1 MSHLTQLVKWG
12 PVSAPYI
19 SSIQVFFLLLPATHH
34 HPGRTELVSVYH
46 WRAPLT
52 PDCKFRYWNV
62 SEMDLV
68 SFQCQVSHLSASGSE
83 FHWRTG
89 FGQLAQHL
97 DPNSLLNKSGLSQ
110 VLRLNTLLNTA
121 HHKFQQ
127 RNTSHQ
133 SDQWEPL
140 VSQQTPRWW
149 LQALVFTDQNSDQAL
164 QVSYSSHSLSG
175 HRSGALK
182 LHVLLGSPTNK
193 ADKPYRGAPIPLS
206 QTFHGNFSQSYL
218 LIGHPESSKGTQ
230 QLSQQNF

>member
-97 DPNSLLNKSGLSQ
+97 DPNSLLNESGPSQ

-140 VSQQTPRWW
+140 VSQQHP
-149 LQALVFTDQNSDQAL
+149 DD
-164 QVSYSSHSLSG
+164 
-175 HRSGALK
+175 
-182 LHVLLGSPTNK
+182 GS
-193 ADKPYRGAPIPLS
+193 RLW
-206 QTFHGNFSQSYL
+206 FSQIRIQTKLYR
-218 LIGHPESSKGTQ
+218 
-230 QLSQQNF
+230 